1 MDPAIEKRRTLVS
14 AIADENPIITG
25 ILRNRNL
32 NLEQQ
37 ISEIRNTILQ
47 SLREH
52 PKAYAYY
59 TGKESGEKA
68 FFRLSWR
75 DLAFIRV
82 LDYLIHEGYEFSD
95 LNLRG
100 EMVCTSPIKTLRDAL
115 RDEDYHA
122 HEDFY
127 LDLLH
132 LLRQLS
138 GAERPK
144 LPSRQQVFDWM
155 ARHKSGL
162 NPEIIRL
169 REENKERIIT
179 LLYEDMMKKPTSA
192 GRFSLNAHMSREEG
206 LQTIRMYWNNDR
218 FQLAHAVRTVEDLQR
233 YLDHSLSKET
243 VTIMSEASAKGI
255 PIFVTPY
262 FLSLL
267 LVNPPEEYA
276 FADAAIRDYVLY
288 SKELVDEF
296 GSITAWEKEDTV
308 EPGKPNAAGW
318 ILPSNNIH
326 RRYPNVAIFIPST
339 MGRACGGL
347 CAYCQRMYDFQ
358 NGRFNFDLSR
368 LRPKETWSRKLTRL
382 MKYFEEDSHLQD
394 ILITGGDAMMSSID
408 SLEEILNAV
417 YDMAYR
423 KIKANEKR
431 PDGQKYAEM
440 VRVRL
445 GTKIPIYLPQ
455 RISPERVAVLRTFKE
470 RASKIGIRQFII
482 QTHYSTP
489 MEITPES
496 KEAVKRLLDAGW
508 IVTNQ
513 EVFTV
518 SASRRGHTARLRQ
531 VLNDIGVIPYY
542 TFTVKG
548 YHENKHFFANNS
560 RSIQEQIEEKSIG
573 RVDPKYY
580 SRIRSFMKDAES
592 MHDQLNEIRS
602 AEEIPFLATDRNTI
616 NLPGVGKSNTYRT
629 IGITDDGRRILSFR
643 QDHSRPHSPIVD
655 TMGEVIIIESK
666 SVAEY
671 LRQLE
676 VIGEDAAEYESIWG
690 YSAGY
695 IETRIPIFDYPGY
708 LFTQTKEFTNL
719 ELPQE
724 QKERHSSHLTE
735 IEYVDND
742 ADINEGGTE

>member
-1 MDPAIEKRRTLVS
+1 
-14 AIADENPIITG
+14 
-25 ILRNRNL
+25 
-32 NLEQQ
+32 
-37 ISEIRNTILQ
+37 
-47 SLREH
+47 
-52 PKAYAYY
+52 
-59 TGKESGEKA
+59 
-68 FFRLSWR
+68 
-75 DLAFIRV
+75 
-82 LDYLIHEGYEFSD
+82 
-95 LNLRG
+95 
-100 EMVCTSPIKTLRDAL
+100 
-115 RDEDYHA
+115 
-122 HEDFY
+122 
-127 LDLLH
+127 
-132 LLRQLS
+132 
-138 GAERPK
+138 
-144 LPSRQQVFDWM
+144 
-155 ARHKSGL
+155 
-162 NPEIIRL
+162 
-169 REENKERIIT
+169 
-179 LLYEDMMKKPTSA
+179 
-192 GRFSLNAHMSREEG
+192 
-206 LQTIRMYWNNDR
+206 
-218 FQLAHAVRTVEDLQR
+218 
-233 YLDHSLSKET
+233 
-243 VTIMSEASAKGI
+243 
-255 PIFVTPY
+255 
-262 FLSLL
+262 
-267 LVNPPEEYA
+267 
-276 FADAAIRDYVLY
+276 
-288 SKELVDEF
+288 
-296 GSITAWEKEDTV
+296 
-308 EPGKPNAAGW
+308 
-318 ILPSNNIH
+318 
-326 RRYPNVAIFIPST
+326 
-339 MGRACGGL
+339 
-347 CAYCQRMYDFQ
+347 
-358 NGRFNFDLSR
+358 
-368 LRPKETWSRKLTRL
+368 

-394 ILITGGDAMMSSID
+394 ILITGGDAMMSSVD
-408 SLEEILNAV
+408 SLKGILDAV

-455 RISPERVAVLRTFKE
+455 RISGERVAVLRKFKE
-470 RASKIGIRQFII
+470 KASRIGIRQFII

-508 IVTNQ
+508 TVTNQ

-592 MHDQLNEIRS
+592 MHDQLNEIRT

-629 IGITDDGRRILSFR
+629 IGITDDGRRILSFQ

-676 VIGEDAAEYESIWG
+676 VIGEDAEEYESIWG

-708 LFTQTKEFTNL
+708 LFTPTKDFTNL

-724 QKERHSSHLTE
+724 QKERHSSHFTE